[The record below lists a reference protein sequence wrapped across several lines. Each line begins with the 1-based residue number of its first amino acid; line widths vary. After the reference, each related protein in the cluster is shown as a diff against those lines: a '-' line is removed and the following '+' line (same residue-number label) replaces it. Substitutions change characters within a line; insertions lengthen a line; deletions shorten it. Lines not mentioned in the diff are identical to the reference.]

1 MITIW
6 QKIDDSW
13 ILISSHETMAEA
25 EAQLFALRSGE
36 GEFRAEKREGSSSSI
51 LDI

>member
-1 MITIW
+1 MITLW
-6 QKIDDSW
+6 QKIDENW
-13 ILISSHETMAEA
+13 ILISSHETISEA

-36 GEFRAEKREGSSSSI
+36 GEFRAEKREESLSRI

>member
-1 MITIW
+1 MITLW
-6 QKIDDSW
+6 QKVDENW

-36 GEFRAEKREGSSSSI
+36 GEFRAEKQEGSTSTILSI
-51 LDI
+51 

>member
-1 MITIW
+1 MITLW
-6 QKIDDSW
+6 QKIGGDWVLLSQ
-13 ILISSHETMAEA
+13 HETMAEA

-36 GEFRAEKREGSSSSI
+36 GEFRAEKREGSLSSI

>member
-1 MITIW
+1 MITLW
-6 QKIDDSW
+6 QKIDENW
-13 ILISSHETMAEA
+13 ILISSHETISEA

-36 GEFRAEKREGSSSSI
+36 GEFRAEKREGSLSSI